1 MIGQKQSKVGVLEK
15 KVAALINVVQQL
27 MNENT
32 YLKDLSVGSLE
43 TIKLMPGYKDA
54 IKQLQIKIK
63 KEEETKLDLSNE
75 LE

>member
-43 TIKLMPGYKDA
+43 TIKLMPGYEDA